1 MSILVKQTNNPIE
14 KEWINWLNEAI
25 KNDHIK
31 YYEYEQFDKIKLIGS
46 GAFSDVYR
54 AKWKHTEKV
63 FALKAFKNKGQQ
75 NIAFKEII
83 NELKLQRKVD
93 FHENIIRFLGISIWN
108 EDYVMVMECAV
119 DGNLR
124 DYLEKNTLTWNKKI
138 KLAYQLA
145 SAVSCLH
152 DEGIVH
158 RDLHSN
164 NILIN
169 RRKIKIADFGLS
181 KIIKESNDPL
191 NIIGVIPYMD
201 PVMFNNLKSELN
213 DSVYYLDERSDVYSV
228 GVLLWEIYSGQPPFH
243 GRPYDN
249 ELALQIL
256 DGLREAH
263 IPNTPVGYLRLYSK
277 CWDGD
282 PYKRPH
288 IGQVAQILKALIPEN
303 DQNHKS
309 SKDKDDI
316 NYKFFDED
324 LLDLQISDSDL
335 TSDTVDLKIS
345 DKISMII
352 DLFIDITNEGKTR
365 DQRRPVLDNY
375 LLKNNITFEEV
386 YEWLNN
392 NPATDLNYIH
402 NVGYNEIVDP
412 NYIFFLGYL
421 NFSGI
426 GTTLNPDAA
435 FKYFEKASS
444 PPYQHSTAQY
454 YFGICY
460 EYGIGTKEN
469 KSNAFYW
476 YRQAA
481 HNGHAIAQYYMGNFF
496 QFGVDKHYNRAFY
509 YYDLSTKGGFS
520 FGLNMLGYC
529 YSEGI
534 GTFIDKRRAFNLYF
548 KAANMDNIIA
558 QYNVAVCFDE
568 GFGTN
573 KDFTKAKEWYK
584 KSANK
589 GYDRARKKLDE
600 LSILKSEEEEIET
613 QQQIIQHWN
622 LNRGLSLDG
631 SSIQPSK
638 EPVLGEDGELD
649 INVYKGEPIVYT
661 NINEPDKSNLLS
673 FNNKIG
679 FNEALKQLDLCI
691 NFPVVE
697 ITYKADLLESFSTNE
712 EHGHIFA
719 KNFIAGGQLFIK
731 NFKVFSS
738 QVKQI
743 NILKFYLALTYN
755 SAKNNSGIQFNSS
768 HFDLMHFLPRI
779 ETSSGKEIR
788 TPKELSNWMNDL
800 YQNNIIE
807 IISYNN
813 IIPISKLTNE
823 TLTIDNVNE
832 NQLVDNF
839 NERQP
844 GIANFEDRLSLEE
857 WIEEDLCR
865 LISWIKDFHLL
876 QGFIINKL
884 HKIENSKK
892 ISINLTGIPQVN
904 EIDNSYFEITNATTK
919 LEEIFISNN
928 IFSNKNIGTFPFLF
942 IKNDDFNKKN
952 INFVVKSEKY
962 EILISKDNIKPSE
975 EFNNAI
981 EKAINS
987 MKPFNELQNV
997 FDEYGHLFPLRI
1009 IFGKSFKNIV
1019 NTNYFNN
1026 FEKIK
1031 LKLPIESLNAYSK
1044 NLNIS
1049 YFITKEG
1056 KVIKEDEIY
1065 NRIQNINDEELE
1077 IIELDEIISLYDILE
1092 LKQKRRIDAI
1102 LSDNNQ
1108 NNLKIIMTGITDLR
1122 NLNNNDSEH
1131 YKQINI
1137 EPSLNDENYE
1147 VFGTIISE
1155 NNSKIDQKNISI
1167 KFGFYDVNGFF
1178 AIIKKLEETNIDIS
1192 ECYVL
1197 WMIIGNPLKLS
1208 IFSPINR
1215 EIQVNCVKESIK
1227 IQHVRPIYSIK
1238 TPFLL
1243 SEKCSILI
1251 NVTTDYESK
1260 NIIKLVE
1267 WSRNSITFQIINSTI
1282 KSEVQQDSSETNIS
1296 MDLHICILSSDY
1308 KSLKIDCK
1316 NNNGSDE
1323 YFLDLFGYNLTKDN
1337 FNENLLNKFDI
1348 DPFIDGDIQVHL
1360 KGKPI
1365 TSNFSK
1371 PLHQIN
1377 FKL

>member
-169 RRKIKIADFGLS
+169 R
-181 KIIKESNDPL
+181 
-191 NIIGVIPYMD
+191 
-201 PVMFNNLKSELN
+201 
-213 DSVYYLDERSDVYSV
+213 
-228 GVLLWEIYSGQPPFH
+228 H
-243 GRPYDN
+243 
-249 ELALQIL
+249 
-256 DGLREAH
+256 GLREAH

-303 DQNHKS
+303 GQNHKS

-426 GTTLNPDAA
+426 GTTLNPDVA

-444 PPYQHSTAQY
+444 PSYQHSTAQY
-454 YFGICY
+454 YLGIC
-460 EYGIGTKEN
+460 
-469 KSNAFYW
+469 
-476 YRQAA
+476 
-481 HNGHAIAQYYMGNFF
+481 
-496 QFGVDKHYNRAFY
+496 
-509 YYDLSTKGGFS
+509 
-520 FGLNMLGYC
+520 
-529 YSEGI
+529 
-534 GTFIDKRRAFNLYF
+534 
-548 KAANMDNIIA
+548 
-558 QYNVAVCFDE
+558 
-568 GFGTN
+568 FGTN

-661 NINEPDKSNLLS
+661 NINDPDKSNLLS

-731 NFKVFSS
+731 NFKVFSN

-904 EIDNSYFEITNATTK
+904 KIDNSYFEITNATTK

-928 IFSNKNIGTFPFLF
+928 ISSNKNIGTFPFLF

-962 EILISKDNIKPSE
+962 EILISNDNIKPSE

-1377 FKL
+1377 FSKPIYYSKYITKSVIKK

>member
-14 KEWINWLNEAI
+14 KEWISWLNEAI

-169 RRKIKIADFGLS
+169 R
-181 KIIKESNDPL
+181 
-191 NIIGVIPYMD
+191 
-201 PVMFNNLKSELN
+201 
-213 DSVYYLDERSDVYSV
+213 
-228 GVLLWEIYSGQPPFH
+228 H
-243 GRPYDN
+243 
-249 ELALQIL
+249 
-256 DGLREAH
+256 GLREAH

-303 DQNHKS
+303 GQNHKS

-352 DLFIDITNEGKTR
+352 DLFTDITNEGKTR

-402 NVGYNEIVDP
+402 N
-412 NYIFFLGYL
+412 
-421 NFSGI
+421 
-426 GTTLNPDAA
+426 
-435 FKYFEKASS
+435 
-444 PPYQHSTAQY
+444 
-454 YFGICY
+454 
-460 EYGIGTKEN
+460 
-469 KSNAFYW
+469 
-476 YRQAA
+476 
-481 HNGHAIAQYYMGNFF
+481 
-496 QFGVDKHYNRAFY
+496 
-509 YYDLSTKGGFS
+509 
-520 FGLNMLGYC
+520 
-529 YSEGI
+529 
-534 GTFIDKRRAFNLYF
+534 
-548 KAANMDNIIA
+548 
-558 QYNVAVCFDE
+558 
-568 GFGTN
+568 
-573 KDFTKAKEWYK
+573 DFTKAKEWYK

-731 NFKVFSS
+731 NFKVFSN

-904 EIDNSYFEITNATTK
+904 KIDNSYFEITNATTK

-928 IFSNKNIGTFPFLF
+928 ISSNKNIGTFPFLF

-1137 EPSLNDENYE
+1137 DPSLNEENYE
-1147 VFGTIISE
+1147 VFGTIISD

-1377 FKL
+1377 FSKPIYYSKYITKSVIKK